1 MPADHQF
8 KEVLSAAAFLDI
20 AQLKEQIGASVILA
34 PHPDDEALGCGGMI
48 RYLRDQNIAVIV
60 VFITSG
66 NASHPNSKE
75 YPVPVLAK
83 IREEEAR
90 KSCEILGVDSEQLIF
105 LKQEDA
111 RLSFLEESHKQKLI
125 EEIAEI
131 LKRHQISSVF
141 LPWRRDPHPD
151 HIAAYQIGKEAVQRS
166 HSSAIEIIEY
176 PIWLWKNS
184 LPQDWP
190 LHSEIEIFK
199 LNISSVKFEKH
210 KAIFAH
216 ESQTTNLIQDDPEGF
231 VLTEDLLAPFLG
243 EEEIYFFSP
252 KSINTLN
259 KDYFEYLYEQNPD
272 PWNFKN
278 SDYELE
284 KYQKADQ
291 ILKDWKFINA
301 LEIGCSI
308 GVQSRFFSRRS
319 KNLLAVD
326 VSEKAIFTAKEHNK
340 DLKNTKF
347 QVLDVVQNFP
357 KMEFDFISLCEV
369 GYYLNQEDLWKLFE
383 EIDNHLQPKGI
394 FLLLHWTSFVRE
406 YPLSGH
412 QVHQLFRKFIQN
424 KYYSCRFLSVNKRYE
439 IEVWE
444 KD

>member
-1 MPADHQF
+1 MQSDHQF
-8 KEVLSAAAFLDI
+8 KIVLSTGSFLYI
-20 AQLKEQIGASVILA
+20 VQLKEQIGASLILA
-34 PHPDDEALGCGGMI
+34 PHHDDEDRGCGGMI

-243 EEEIYFFSP
+243 EEEIYFFSY
-252 KSINTLN
+252 KSIN
-259 KDYFEYLYEQNPD
+259 
-272 PWNFKN
+272 
-278 SDYELE
+278 
-284 KYQKADQ
+284 
-291 ILKDWKFINA
+291 
-301 LEIGCSI
+301 
-308 GVQSRFFSRRS
+308 
-319 KNLLAVD
+319 
-326 VSEKAIFTAKEHNK
+326 
-340 DLKNTKF
+340 
-347 QVLDVVQNFP
+347 
-357 KMEFDFISLCEV
+357 
-369 GYYLNQEDLWKLFE
+369 YLNNDYVFF
-383 EIDNHLQPKGI
+383 I
-394 FLLLHWTSFVRE
+394 FILIILYCIL
-406 YPLSGH
+406 YNIL
-412 QVHQLFRKFIQN
+412 
-424 KYYSCRFLSVNKRYE
+424 Y
-439 IEVWE
+439 
-444 KD
+444 